1 MLGRNIMNRRSIFGL
16 SAITVLGLATL
27 STGAMAQT
35 KTLKEQLVGV
45 WTLVSAEAVEP
56 NGTKMPLVGGT
67 DVKGLQIFTDS
78 GKVSFQAIGGHTT
91 IASKDRMKMTPDEM
105 KATAESI
112 LSYFGS
118 YTVNEAE
125 KSYTIQIESSSF
137 ANQIGVPAK
146 RMVALTG
153 DEMKVTNPGRLAG
166 GQTITMWRRTK

>member
-1 MLGRNIMNRRSIFGL
+1 MRNILSL
-16 SAITVLGLATL
+16 SAITALGFALL
-27 STGAMAQT
+27 SGSAVAQQ
-35 KTLKEQLVGV
+35 KSLKEQLVGT
-45 WTLVSAEAVEP
+45 WTLVSAESVEP
-56 NGTKMPLVGGT
+56 NGSKMPLVKGA
-67 DVKGLQIFTDS
+67 DPKGLQIFTDS
-78 GKVSFQAIGGHTT
+78 GKVSLQVIGGHTM

-137 ANQIGVPAK
+137 ANQTGVPAK

-153 DEMKVTNPGRLAG
+153 DEMTVTNPGRLAG
-166 GQTITMWRRTK
+166 GQTITVWKRAK